1 MMAMSPVTVGSAA
14 RGNSMSGADGARTPE
29 PRIVVISG
37 PSGTG
42 KTTIV
47 RHLVSDAPV
56 PLIKAVTA
64 TTRTPRTGEISGI
77 DYHFMSVA
85 DFLEQRAA
93 GAFLETAEV
102 FASGTWY
109 GTPRSE
115 IERIRTAGAWAL
127 LEIDVRGA
135 LEIKRQY
142 PGAVMIFLRTA
153 SLDEYEARLR
163 GRGTETD
170 EAIGHRLARMQQELH
185 LADRYDYQV
194 INDNV
199 QRTVAEI
206 GDILQR
212 HEATHH
218 A

>member
-1 MMAMSPVTVGSAA
+1 MTMGPVTVDSAA
-14 RGNSMSGADGARTPE
+14 RGNSMSATDGDRPLI

-47 RHLVSDAPV
+47 RHLVSEAPV
-56 PLIKAVTA
+56 PLMKVITA
-64 TTRTPRTGEISGI
+64 TTRAPRAGEISGI

-115 IERIRTAGAWAL
+115 VERISAAGAWVL

-142 PGAVMIFLRTA
+142 PGAVMIFLRTS

-170 EAIGHRLARMQQELH
+170 EAIGDRLRRMEQELRS
-185 LADRYDYQV
+185 ADLYDHQV

-199 QRTVAEI
+199 QRAVAEI

-212 HEATHH
+212 HEATQN

>member
-1 MMAMSPVTVGSAA
+1 MTGGKHA
-14 RGNSMSGADGARTPE
+14 RPTT

-42 KTTIV
+42 KTTV
-47 RHLVSDAPV
+47 VKRLLAAARV
-56 PLIKAVTA
+56 PLMKAVTA
-64 TTRTPRTGEISGI
+64 TTRPPRTGEIGEV
-77 DYHFMSVA
+77 DYHFMT
-85 DFLEQRAA
+85 LEEFRQRRAE

-109 GTPRSE
+109 GTPKSE
-115 IERIRTAGAWAL
+115 IERIGNAGAWSL

-135 LEIKRQY
+135 LEIKRQF
-142 PGAVMIFLRTA
+142 PEAVMIFLRAT

-163 GRGTETD
+163 GRGTESD
-170 EAIGHRLARMQQELH
+170 EAIVHRLARMREELR
-185 LADRYDYQV
+185 LADQYDYEV
-194 INDNV
+194 INDDV
-199 QRTVAEI
+199 DRAVAEI

-212 HEATHH
+212 HEAIHN